1 MIKFVRRLWNDR
13 RGNALLIAGA
23 ALPVV
28 VGAAGLATDTIQWTL
43 WRRELQRAADSA
55 AYAGVYVKAQSGS
68 DTDVQNAVCAHLNTT
83 SNSTCSVASTT
94 SNNHT
99 GYSLLAGYP
108 VVTYPADDLTNSL
121 TNQVQVELRIQ
132 QKLGFSS
139 IFMLTAPTIVATA
152 RAAMMPGLSPCAIG
166 LSPSA
171 PSVTIGGSSNT
182 NLGCP
187 VMSDSMACPAVST
200 NGTTYNFTSPTVAAA
215 GCLPSAI
222 NGVTTLLAHY
232 LPQPDPFKNKYSTAI
247 PTDATCYSNLNNG
260 NVKYTK
266 TVGGVSQTWLRSYET
281 GKVCYTGNNGFKFS
295 GGTYY
300 LDPGTYYL
308 DGSNFDTTGGTTLY
322 GTGVTIVL
330 TGTNPGSISTN
341 GNSTIQLSAPTS
353 TTSAYRDMLFIQSSS
368 ATLNNN
374 NTVNGNNLSS
384 FDGAFYFPSGQV
396 TFSGSSGATTKCAM
410 VIGWTL
416 QFTGNTDLQ
425 NNTTGCTANT
435 TATIQQIRLVA

>member
-1 MIKFVRRLWNDR
+1 MIKFVKRLWNDR
-13 RGNALLIAGA
+13 RGNALMIAGA

-68 DTDVQNAVCAHLNTT
+68 NTDVQNAVCAHLNTT
-83 SNSTCSVASTT
+83 SNSTCSTASTV

-99 GYSLLAGYP
+99 GYSLLSGFP
-108 VVTYPADDLTNSL
+108 VITYPADDLANSL
-121 TNQVQVELRIQ
+121 TNQVQVQLSMQ

-139 IFMLTAPTIVATA
+139 LFMSTAPTITATA
-152 RAAMMPGLSPCAIG
+152 TAAMMPGLNPCAIG
-166 LSPSA
+166 LSPST

-200 NGTTYNFTSPTVAAA
+200 NGTTYSFISPTVAAA
-215 GCLPSAI
+215 GCLPNSI
-222 NGVTTLLAHY
+222 NGVTTLLGHY
-232 LPQPDPFKNKYSTAI
+232 LPQPDPFKDKYSTNI
-247 PTDATCYSNLNNG
+247 PTDATCYNNLNNG

-266 TVGGVSQTWLRSYET
+266 NGQTWLRSYES

-308 DGSNFDTTGGTTLY
+308 DSTNFDTTGGTTLY
-322 GTGVTIVL
+322 GTGVTIIL
-330 TGTNPGSISTN
+330 TGTTPGSISTN

-353 TTSAYRDMLFIQSSS
+353 TTSAYRNMLFIQSSN

-374 NTVNGNNLSS
+374 NTVNGNNSSS
-384 FDGAFYFPSGQV
+384 FDGAFYLPSGQV
-396 TFSGSSGATTKCAM
+396 TFSGSSGASTKCAM